1 MKILQRDKDS
11 ESNKVKEMNQMM
23 TQLQSQSQQNKSKEV
38 NRPSSAHLDG
48 SPNLDK
54 RE

>member
-1 MKILQRDKDS
+1 MKILQRDK
-11 ESNKVKEMNQMM
+11 EMETNKVKEMNQMM
-23 TQLQSQSQQNKSKEV
+23 MQLQSQSQQNKSKDV
-38 NRPSSAHLDG
+38 TRPSSAHLDG